1 MNCGDSRQFDKVV
14 PMLNSIAECAQL
26 RNEIRFKLDVAVKQ
40 PPSIISLYL
49 GCHIPLMDCDAFC

>member
-14 PMLNSIAECAQL
+14 PMLSSIAECAQL
-26 RNEIRFKLDVAVKQ
+26 RNEIRFKIDVAVKQ

-49 GCHIPLMDCDAFC
+49 GCHIPSDGL